1 LEQILKAKKGKSEAI
16 LIAAVVNKRIII
28 KEVATQLFVSTCKKT
43 TTTTKSRIMLP
54 CHYMHLTH
62 Q

>member
-28 KEVATQLFVSTCKKT
+28 KEVATQLFVSTCKKLQPQQ
-43 TTTTKSRIMLP
+43 KAGSC
-54 CHYMHLTH
+54 CHVIICI
-62 Q
+62 